1 MPQVFKRYELKYLFT
16 IKQVN
21 EFLKLLNIY
30 TKHDIYYQSSIRNIY
45 YDTPT
50 YLLIRKSIEKPEY
63 KEKLRIRT
71 YQIINDNQD
80 VFIELKKKYKSV
92 VYKRRISLPYSNA
105 ISFLKNKEIDN
116 NNQVVNEIKYV
127 LNFYQDLK
135 PMIFLSYERESYIGL
150 DDENFRVTIDRNIIW
165 RDYDVD
171 LSKGI
176 YGENILEEDKV
187 LVEIKTNRG
196 YPKWL
201 VDFLSEN
208 KIYKT
213 SFSKYGNVYYHIVK
227 KEREKKEYA

>member
-1 MPQVFKRYELKYLFT
+1 
-16 IKQVN
+16 
-21 EFLKLLNIY
+21 
-30 TKHDIYYQSSIRNIY
+30 
-45 YDTPT
+45 
-50 YLLIRKSIEKPEY
+50 
-63 KEKLRIRT
+63 
-71 YQIINDNQD
+71 
-80 VFIELKKKYKSV
+80 
-92 VYKRRISLPYSNA
+92 
-105 ISFLKNKEIDN
+105 
-116 NNQVVNEIKYV
+116 
-127 LNFYQDLK
+127 
-135 PMIFLSYERESYIGL
+135 MIFLSYERESYIGL
-150 DDENFRVTIDRNIIW
+150 DDENFRITIDRNIIW

-171 LSKGI
+171 LSKEI